1 MKISLITALTALVLL
16 VIFAAQNA
24 EVVDIR
30 FLFWKLSM
38 SRAVLLLLV
47 FVTGLGSGWLLSSL
61 TRSR

>member
-1 MKISLITALTALVLL
+1 MKISLITAFTALVIL

-47 FVTGLGSGWLLSSL
+47 FVTGLGSGWLLGRF
-61 TRSR
+61 TRLR